1 MRCPV
6 ARQAAQA
13 AAAATAPDKA
23 AAKGPV
29 LEDEAD
35 DLDPNQYH
43 ERRVRDLQAR
53 DLP

>member
-1 MRCPV
+1 MHEV
-6 ARQAAQA
+6 SIARQAAQA
-13 AAAATAPDKA
+13 AAAAAAPDK

-43 ERRVRDLQAR
+43 ERRMRDLQAR